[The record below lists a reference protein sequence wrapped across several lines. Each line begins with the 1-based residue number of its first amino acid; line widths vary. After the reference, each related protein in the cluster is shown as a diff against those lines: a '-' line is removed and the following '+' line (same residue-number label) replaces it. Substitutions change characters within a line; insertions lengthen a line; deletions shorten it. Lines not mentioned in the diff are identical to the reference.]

1 MVEKPDGRSLSTKAL
16 DVLGCFDDDHRR
28 LTLSEISRRTGISL
42 TTTHRIV
49 RDLDDWGALERGSDG
64 RRGVGLRLW
73 EVAALAQRGLPLREL
88 ALPYM
93 EDLYEATHENVQL
106 AVREDLEVVYIE
118 RIAGRRAVKVL
129 TRVGGRFALHATGV
143 GLVLL
148 AHAPREVQ
156 EQVMAGELERWTE
169 MTITDPMAL
178 RASLADVRRDGFA
191 VSRSQVTMDALSLA
205 CPIRSRDDSVVA
217 ALSVVIHADFE
228 HPMGLLPSLRA
239 ASRSISRA
247 LGSPSARLHPSRE
260 KG

>member
-1 MVEKPDGRSLSTKAL
+1 MVAKPESRSLSTKVL

-49 RDLDDWGALERGSDG
+49 GDLNAWGALERGSDG
-64 RRGVGLRLW
+64 RLGVGLRLW
-73 EVAALAQRGLPLREL
+73 EVAALAQRGLPLREI

-93 EDLYEATHENVQL
+93 EDLYEATHENIQL
-106 AVREDLEVVYIE
+106 AVREDLEIVYIE
-118 RIAGRRAVKVL
+118 RIAGSRAVKVL

-148 AHAPREVQ
+148 AYAPQEVQ
-156 EQVMAGELERWTE
+156 ERVLDAELERWTD
-169 MTITDPMAL
+169 MTITDPTTL
-178 RASLADVRRDGFA
+178 RASLADVRRNGFA

-205 CPIRSRDDSVVA
+205 CPIRSREDTVVA
-217 ALSVVIHADFE
+217 ALSVVVHADLE
-228 HPMGLLPSLRA
+228 YPLGLLPSLRA

-247 LGSPSARLHPSRE
+247 LGSPSARIHPPR
-260 KG
+260 G